1 MKPKHPKL
9 SRTCNAE
16 KTTPQIQII
25 PDDNNSN
32 EELADP
38 FVCGSDSMDEDKSFE
53 PGPGDSVSDSDSDD
67 SVSSPNTSS
76 AITQSVSNK
85 TQYKKRKLNNVI
97 VKNKRDRALGVSGKL
112 LTTFF
117 TMVSTSTN
125 NNDKVGTCQICKKQI
140 QMKNANNTGL
150 KRHLFARH
158 QKQYHEIFPEV
169 EAAALAGAKKSGSR
183 QGNIKEM
190 FNFDLQN
197 QSKKP
202 PAITQKKFEEKLV
215 EWIAVKY
222 LPFSFFDDDQTQEI
236 FHDFRQ
242 LEDSSALLPKRSA
255 MRSKVVAS
263 YFYVKNHPTNGDWC
277 LHSPPN
283 FKAISVSTPLHA
295 QGHPRSGSMRTAAG
309 PFRPLR
315 RPTSSHAQDHPRP
328 RSLTSLRRRCGAV
341 TCSRP
346 PTFEVAASLRRVFS
360 DPFEGPHRLTLKTTH
375 VQVTYDLQQKIQ
387 GITVDNVSA
396 NTLFMSELSKIIHEK
411 HGKLFDEEDQHFRC
425 IAHVLNLAVQDLL
438 KILKIEND
446 GADAEIEADTE
457 DEEMEIEN
465 ENCDD
470 EEDTNVDT
478 SPVLKIR
485 ALCKKIKASEQW
497 QLKLKTCC
505 ELTNVKMLLT
515 LIIDVPTRWNS
526 TFDMIKVS
534 LKMRHPL
541 NALCD
546 NNAKLKFLRV
556 NENEWDLLKQI
567 CGHLHS
573 FKSLSTLLGGEK
585 YVTLP
590 MVVMSLNILID
601 KLEEDAQHLDQKIDR
616 TEVDEAIILA
626 LQAARDKILKHY
638 AETNWDIIQDKAE
651 GILVVPPTQPWYPL
665 LLKLT
670 SDGAGNIQ
678 TET

>member
-169 EAAALAGAKKSGSR
+169 EAAAIAEAKKSGSR

-255 MRSKVVAS
+255 MRSKVVQHFS
-263 YFYVKNHPTNGDWC
+263 NMKNTVMQILKENQSKYSFTVDGC
-277 LHSPPN
+277 T
-283 FKAISVSTPLHA
+283 SVSNKSYYGITCHFIDDTWTFQSLVIDFVPSRGQHTGKDI
-295 QGHPRSGSMRTAAG
+295 GHC
-309 PFRPLR
+309 FYN
-315 RPTSSHAQDHPRP
+315 
-328 RSLTSLRRRCGAV
+328 SL
-341 TCSRP
+341 
-346 PTFEVAASLRRVFS
+346 
-360 DPFEGPHRLTLKTTH
+360 
-375 VQVTYDLQQKIQ
+375 VTYDLQQKIQ
-387 GITVDNVSA
+387 GITEDNVSA

-505 ELTNVKMLLT
+505 ELTNVKMLT

-638 AETNWDIIQDKAE
+638 AKTNWVQVTPMYQFMGYLSA
-651 GILVVPPTQPWYPL
+651 
-665 LLKLT
+665 
-670 SDGAGNIQ
+670 S
-678 TET
+678 